1 MLSLLVMGKRRADPG
16 CGQLSIA
23 ERVGGGNAVVAV
35 VGNIFEQN

>member
-23 ERVGGGNAVVAV
+23 ERVGGRNIVAV
-35 VGNIFEQN
+35 VDNIFKQN

>member
-23 ERVGGGNAVVAV
+23 EKVGGGNVVVAV